1 MAIRADWI
9 AADWGTTAL
18 RLWAIG
24 AAGEVLAER
33 RSDKGMGRLAP
44 EGFEPALLEIAAAFL
59 SPDRVT
65 EVVICGMAG
74 ARQGWIEAPY
84 QDVPCPPAGRD
95 AVTAPTSDPRI
106 RVRILPGVA
115 QAAPPDVMRGEE
127 TQIAGLLAGCPGFD
141 GLACLPGTHTKWV
154 RLRDGRIEGFR
165 TAMTGELFALLCD
178 HSVLR
183 HAIGPGWDEAA
194 FAAAV
199 AEAALRPEA
208 LSAALFSIRAASL
221 VAGMPGD
228 AGRAR
233 LSGLLIGSEIGAMR
247 ALWQD
252 RPVAVI
258 GAEEISAH
266 YATALACLGVESRLQ
281 LGEDLCL
288 AGLLA
293 ARARI
298 REEAR

>member
-9 AADWGTTAL
+9 AVDWGTSAL

-24 AAGEVLAER
+24 AGGEVLAER
-33 RSDKGMGRLAP
+33 HSDKGMGRLVP
-44 EGFEPALLEIAAAFL
+44 DGFEPALLEIAAQFL
-59 SPDRVT
+59 PQDRVT
-65 EVVICGMAG
+65 VVVICGMAG

-183 HAIGPGWDEAA
+183 HSIGPGWNAAA

-208 LSAALFSIRAASL
+208 LTAALFSIRAASL

-233 LSGLLIGSEIGAMR
+233 LSGLLIGSEIAAMR

-252 RPVAVI
+252 RRVAVI
-258 GAEEISAH
+258 GAEAISAH
-266 YATALACLGVESRLQ
+266 YATALTRLGVEFSLHS
-281 LGEDLCL
+281 GAGLCL

-298 REEAR
+298 REDER